1 MEGPLSITSK
11 NKDNNIINSNSNNNN
26 NNSNIN
32 NNNNNNITNGA
43 SAAEITKKA
52 TENGNNITE
61 SQKQYHQQEESPSS
75 KNASGDRIYTT
86 TMDTLMTET
95 LNKKRKNI
103 GSNNSNYSS
112 NDDSLEIENDRPI
125 YHRNKRPSISINIS
139 PSPTTDELNKLTLNS
154 NSNLLEYSK
163 NNSNNSSNSSTS
175 SSNISLDIS
184 NNSIKNNHTTTTTTT
199 TTSSSAAHQ
208 QQQQNP
214 NEEIEEINRERQERD
229 KMLHEEND
237 IDPYS
242 TFKYGDGEEGETF
255 DSLPHHHNSEKLTDV
270 SQNNSPSRC
279 DNEDHHDHTND
290 ENDNDHDHDHDHD
303 NDNDHSNKDDNNS
316 DHDHQSTDDDTA
328 KSDMEKDGSESA
340 RNSNETLKDEI
351 NMDDNDNDHN
361 GSGNSHHHH
370 HHHHKDE
377 STVSTPQHQYD
388 VDDDESDEEDDVP
401 LRIQTAANNK
411 QPKLSLSNCWLKI
424 IPVEVFSLLELRD
437 LDLSAN
443 HLKKVSKSIG
453 QLVHL
458 KRLRLNHN
466 QLTTLPKELYNL
478 PRLTTLY
485 LNNNNFK
492 IVPKEISKLTT
503 LKLLDL
509 SFNQITDISPQTS
522 INQMN
527 NLVELRLRYNQLSSL
542 PSNMLEA
549 THLQVLWLEGN
560 RLPLNKSVLK
570 KSPSEIFSFLK
581 HYKPP
586 TKKVHE
592 KHQKPGQDT
601 HKSPPSIDAASTI
614 AVAQVF
620 AQKEMDTKKRK
631 KENLVDIKKQQIEAE
646 IKLKQLEEELLIAN
660 AKATKFE
667 EEAAVLQQHF
677 NNQPVTTTTTGTT
690 TATGGPQVVANLPQI
705 LLNQPH
711 LWDQQQNP
719 NSPPNLITPP
729 TSISPILNGQ
739 QVVNSLSQ
747 ISLLSPTTNNPPSP
761 IPPHLVQNS
770 QPQSPTNIVQQQ
782 QQQSPNQQTP
792 LHQIPVQQQQVH
804 IIQPIIQQPPQQQQL
819 IEHQFA
825 VPISPANIQPQHIDE
840 NKPFEWEVPLSEISL
855 GVRIGRGGYGQ
866 VFRGNWRGTEVA
878 VKMLFND
885 NVNLKLIIDLRK
897 EVDLLCK
904 LRHPNIV
911 LFMGA
916 CTEPASPCIVTEFLS
931 RGSLANILLDETIE
945 MDWGLRLQLGFDCAR
960 GMTYLHSRNP
970 IIIHRDLKTD
980 NLLVDDSWQVKVG
993 DFGLATVKSHTFAK
1007 TMCGTTGWVAPEVL
1021 AEEGYTEK
1029 ADVYSFAI
1037 VLWELLTR
1045 LIPYAGKNTMQV
1057 VRSID
1062 RGERL
1067 PIPDW
1072 CPPNYAKLINR
1083 CWDTD
1088 PTNRPSFPEIL
1099 PIMENMISEF
1109 QIGKK
1114 EAIAQGKPIPYVGP
1128 SDKDPSLLLTKQIEM
1143 QQHIQQQI
1151 HQLQLQQQLNQQ
1163 QIQFNQQQQLNQ
1175 LNHQQQQQQQQ
1186 QQNQHIQV
1194 QLIQPASL
1202 AQQVVQL
1209 PVQVENS
1216 NINIDNSNNNN
1227 NNNNKNN
1234 KNNNNNAF
1242 YHKPSP

>member
-1 MEGPLSITSK
+1 MEGPLSITTK
-11 NKDNNIINSNSNNNN
+11 KQTRLDNNIINNNNSN
-26 NNSNIN
+26 NNSNID
-32 NNNNNNITNGA
+32 NNNITNGG
-43 SAAEITKKA
+43 STAEITKKA
-52 TENGNNITE
+52 TENNKNSNNNSPE
-61 SQKQYHQQEESPSS
+61 KSHKQEESPPS
-75 KNASGDRIYTT
+75 KNASGDRIYT
-86 TMDTLMTET
+86 MDTSLTFDNT
-95 LNKKRKNI
+95 TKKRKTI
-103 GSNNSNYSS
+103 GSNQSS
-112 NDDSLEIENDRPI
+112 GDDSLDIENDRPI

-154 NSNLLEYSK
+154 NSNLVEFNNNINNK
-163 NNSNNSSNSSTS
+163 NNSNNSNSSTS

-184 NNSIKNNHTTTTTTT
+184 NNSINNNHTTTTTTT
-199 TTSSSAAHQ
+199 TTTTSTTFNN
-208 QQQQNP
+208 QQQNP
-214 NEEIEEINRERQERD
+214 NEEIEEINRERLERD

-237 IDPYS
+237 IDPYT
-242 TFKYGDGEEGETF
+242 TFKYGDGEEGEAF
-255 DSLPHHHNSEKLTDV
+255 DSLPLHHDHEKLTDV
-270 SQNNSPSRC
+270 SQNNSPSRNHGNNNDDD
-279 DNEDHHDHTND
+279 DNHHHDHHCEED
-290 ENDNDHDHDHDHD
+290 DHC
-303 NDNDHSNKDDNNS
+303 NKDHDNNS
-316 DHDHQSTDDDTA
+316 DHTYDHQSTDDDTA

-351 NMDDNDNDHN
+351 HMDDNDNDGHN
-361 GSGNSHHHH
+361 SPQHNHHG
-370 HHHHKDE
+370 KDE
-377 STVSTPQHQYD
+377 STVSTPQHQYMME
-388 VDDDESDEEDDVP
+388 DDDESDEEDDVP
-401 LRIQTAANNK
+401 LRIQTAANTK
-411 QPKLSLSNCWLKI
+411 QPKLSLTNCWLKI
-424 IPVEVFSLLELRD
+424 IPADVFSLLELRD

-453 QLVHL
+453 SLVHL

-492 IVPKEISKLTT
+492 IVPKEISKIST

-509 SFNQITDISPQTS
+509 SFNQITDISPQTN
-522 INQMN
+522 INQMT

-542 PSNMLEA
+542 PSNMMEA

-560 RLPLNKSVLK
+560 RLPLNKQVLK
-570 KSPSEIFSFLK
+570 KSPAEIFTFLK
-581 HYKPP
+581 QYKPP

-592 KHQKPGQDT
+592 KHPKIGLDLQ
-601 HKSPPSIDAASTI
+601 KSPPSIDAASTI

-646 IKLKQLEEELLIAN
+646 MKLKQLEEELLIAN

-677 NNQPVTTTTTGTT
+677 NNQPTPPTGTG
-690 TATGGPQVVANLPQI
+690 ATGQQQVPPTQVVANLPQI

-729 TSISPILNGQ
+729 TSISPVLNGQ
-739 QVVNSLSQ
+739 QMVNSLSQ
-747 ISLLSPTTNNPPSP
+747 ISLLSPTANNPPSP
-761 IPPHLVQNS
+761 IPPHLIQTNVQQS
-770 QPQSPTNIVQQQ
+770 SPTHQQQ
-782 QQQSPNQQTP
+782 QM
-792 LHQIPVQQQQVH
+792 HQIPVQQQQVQQ
-804 IIQPIIQQPPQQQQL
+804 IIIPNPQQQL
-819 IEHQFA
+819 IDHQFA
-825 VPISPANIQPQHIDE
+825 VPISPAQQHKQNTED
-840 NKPFEWEVPLSEISL
+840 KPFEWEVPLSEITL
-855 GVRIGRGGYGQ
+855 GARIGRGGYGQ

-931 RGSLANILLDETIE
+931 RGSLANILLDETID

-1067 PIPDW
+1067 PMPDW
-1072 CPPNYAKLINR
+1072 CPPAYAKLINR

-1114 EAIAQGKPIPYVGP
+1114 EAIAAGKPIPYVGP
-1128 SDKDPSLLLTKQIEM
+1128 LDKDPSIVIQKQIELQH
-1143 QQHIQQQI
+1143 QQQQQIQQQQQQQI
-1151 HQLQLQQQLNQQ
+1151 QQLQLQLQQQQQQINQQ
-1163 QIQFNQQQQLNQ
+1163 QINQINHINQFNQAAAANQ
-1175 LNHQQQQQQQQ
+1175 S
-1186 QQNQHIQV
+1186 HIQV
-1194 QLIQPASL
+1194 QLLQPSSL
-1202 AQQVVQL
+1202 VKQVVQL
-1209 PVQVENS
+1209 PIQPEN
-1216 NINIDNSNNNN
+1216 NLNNNSNNNN
-1227 NNNNKNN
+1227 NNNNNN
-1234 KNNNNNAF
+1234 INNNENNNNNAF